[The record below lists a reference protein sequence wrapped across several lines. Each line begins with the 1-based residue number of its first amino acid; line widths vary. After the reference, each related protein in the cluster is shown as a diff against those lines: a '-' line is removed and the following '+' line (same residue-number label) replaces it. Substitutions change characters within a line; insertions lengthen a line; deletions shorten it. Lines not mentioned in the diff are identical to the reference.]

1 MTDTAATWVV
11 LPIAALV
18 GCGAVLA
25 ALLDATLAPAKAS
38 GPVRVL
44 AAETARLLRQRDRA
58 VVGSDRL
65 LRTVGCALPLTAA
78 LLMAPVVPFGG
89 APAFDQ
95 RLGLVWFNT
104 VDVLLWAAWWLIGWG
119 SNSTFG
125 LVGGY
130 RFLAQALAY
139 ELPLMFALTSAAVAA
154 GSLSS
159 GAIVG
164 VQQDGWFILQLP
176 IAFVVFLGAS
186 AGFATW
192 PPFDHPSGRDAAGGL
207 EAEVAGAEALVLR
220 IGRYSLLAVSAAMGA
235 ALFLGGPDG
244 PGLPGWGWS
253 TVKSLILLT
262 ALVALRRLPS
272 VPAERAM
279 RAAWV
284 VVLPLTLVQT
294 LVAALI
300 AFGRA

>member
-1 MTDTAATWVV
+1 MTDTASAWVV
-11 LPIAALV
+11 FPVAALV
-18 GCGAVLA
+18 AIGAVAA
-25 ALLDATLAPAKAS
+25 ALLDAALAPARVA
-38 GPVRVL
+38 GPVRLLV
-44 AAETARLLRQRDRA
+44 AETARLLRQRNRT
-58 VVGSDRL
+58 VIGSDRL

-95 RLGLVWFNT
+95 RLGLVWFNAI
-104 VDVLLWAAWWLIGWG
+104 DVLLWAAWWLIGWG
-119 SNSTFG
+119 SNSAFG

-159 GAIVG
+159 GAIVDA
-164 VQQDGWFILQLP
+164 QQNGWFVLQMP

-186 AGFATW
+186 AAFASW
-192 PPFDHPSGRDAAGGL
+192 RPFDHPSGRDVTGGL
-207 EAEVAGAEALVLR
+207 EVELAGAEVLMLR
-220 IGRYSLLAVSAAMGA
+220 AGRFALLAVNAAMGA

-244 PGLPGWGWS
+244 PGLPGWAWS
-253 TVKSLILLT
+253 TVKTLILLT
-262 ALVALRRLPS
+262 AVVALRRLPS

-284 VVLPLTLVQT
+284 AVLPLTLVQT
-294 LVAALI
+294 LIAALI
-300 AFGRA
+300 AFGRS